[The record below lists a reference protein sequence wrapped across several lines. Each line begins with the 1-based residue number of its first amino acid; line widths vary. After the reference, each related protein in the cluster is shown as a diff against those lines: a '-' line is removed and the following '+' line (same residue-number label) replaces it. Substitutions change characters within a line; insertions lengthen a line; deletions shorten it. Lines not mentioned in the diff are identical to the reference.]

1 MKHLYLALFITPA
14 LLASPDVHAAQAPP
28 FAESFDD
35 ASSLS
40 AFTIINNNN
49 DSKTWAWDSSTQ
61 AVKYS
66 NTWKAADDYLVLPGL
81 TLEEGKLYTFS
92 FDAYRQSSFRTE
104 KVAAYVGTGA
114 TVAELTTELLPP
126 TEVMAQKI
134 ENQKETHALN
144 FTPPASGVYY
154 FAVKACSDASQLN
167 LYVDNVAVTS
177 AKVTEAP
184 GAVRDFTVTP
194 APLGALKANISFR
207 VPETTISG
215 EPIDE
220 LDKVMIYRGDVL
232 AATVDVTA
240 GTDTPYTCT
249 DDNAVYGETVY
260 RAVAH
265 NAGGDGLESRV
276 TVFIGNDRPS
286 APASV
291 TLRHGTADGDAVISW
306 EAPATDIR
314 GLSIDP
320 ATLTYTLKHTRPSQE
335 WYEDLADGV
344 SGNTYAYTEC
354 DPATEQA
361 FYKYSVKAV
370 NAAGEGD
377 PVFSEMW
384 IPLGRPDAVPYT
396 ESFAGG
402 MLEHIFRTKIETGT
416 GMWSMGDDD
425 TQPGLQSADGDN
437 GFIIC
442 NGGEAG
448 DVGAL
453 YSGRIDLGT
462 LPNPQLSFNYF
473 NYGSDDTGFITVM
486 VNSGE
491 GFEPLGQ
498 PVFTGEGDEGAWNLT
513 VFPMA
518 EYAGKKIELAFK
530 ATMSDYKTVAID
542 NISIASQRAHD
553 LSAVIEAPA
562 KAVTGKGCPVTIAVT
577 NEGAETSGDYTV
589 TVYCNDE
596 PVGSVESTGL
606 ASAAIERLTFT
617 MPLTVFDTA
626 GTVTIRALVNYD
638 PDENLGNNTSN
649 SVVTAIVNTNHPAPG
664 ALSGSR
670 NDSGITLAWQ
680 APDLT
685 DGPRMQI
692 TDTFEDYGS
701 FATWMAGDWTFVD
714 MDKAAVDGPSD
725 FDIPNVTAGQPASF
739 FIMDTSGEDF
749 TTYGFNA
756 YSGDK
761 VLAAVFNMR
770 GIQNDDWAI
779 SPRLSGQPQAVTLRA
794 RSYSAKYPDS
804 FEILYSTTD
813 REPSS
818 FTSVARYD
826 EIPSA
831 WKEYAAQLP
840 AGAQY
845 LAIRYISSDAFIL
858 MVDDVTFATPDCE
871 PVNYEIEGYNIYR
884 DRTLVDSVPAGENT
898 YTDADAPEGTHLYH
912 VTALY
917 AGKGESDPSAPVTVG
932 DSSIDTIGAATRHI
946 VARGSQGHIT
956 VTGAEGLTVN
966 VWAADGR
973 LVAKTTGSEVT
984 EIAAGNGIYVVDVHG
999 HRIKVAVR

>member
-1 MKHLYLALFITPA
+1 MKHFYLALFLTPA
-14 LLASPDVHAAQAPP
+14 LLAAADIQAAQAPP

-40 AFTIINNNN
+40 AFTVINNNN
-49 DSKTWAWDSSTQ
+49 DSKTWTWDSSTQ

-81 TLEEGKLYTFS
+81 TLEAGKLYTFS

-114 TVAELTTELLPP
+114 TVAELTTELLAP

-134 ENQKETHALN
+134 ENQKETHTLN
-144 FTPPASGVYY
+144 FTPDASGVYY

-194 APLGALKANISFR
+194 APLGALRADISFR
-207 VPETTISG
+207 VPQTTISG
-215 EPIDE
+215 EELDA

-240 GTDTPYTCT
+240 GNDEPYTCT
-249 DDNAVYGETVY
+249 DDNAVYGESVY

-276 TVFIGNDRPS
+276 TVFIGNDRPA
-286 APASV
+286 APAAV
-291 TLRHGTADGDAVISW
+291 TLRHGAADGDAVISW
-306 EAPATDIR
+306 EAPAADIR

-335 WYEDLADGV
+335 WYENLVDGV
-344 SGNTYAYTEC
+344 TGTTYAYTEC
-354 DPATEQA
+354 DPATDQA

-377 PVFSEMW
+377 PVFSDMW

-425 TQPGLQSADGDN
+425 TQPGLTSADGDN

-442 NGGEAG
+442 NGGAAG

-462 LPNPQLSFNYF
+462 MANPQMSFYYF

-486 VNSGE
+486 VDSGE

-498 PVFTGEGDEGAWNLT
+498 PVLTGEGEEGDWNLA
-513 VFPMA
+513 VFSLE

-530 ATMSDYKTVAID
+530 ATMSSYKTVAID
-542 NISIASQRAHD
+542 NICISSRLAHD
-553 LSAVIEAPA
+553 LSAIIDAPA
-562 KAVTGKGCPVTIAVT
+562 KAVAGKECKVTIAVT
-577 NEGAETSGDYTV
+577 NAGAETSGDYSV
-589 TVYCNDE
+589 DIYRDGE
-596 PVGSVESTGL
+596 LAGSVEGT
-606 ASAAIERLTFT
+606 AIAPSAIARLTFM
-617 MPLTVFDTA
+617 MPVSLFDPA
-626 GTVTIRALVNYD
+626 GTVRLHAAVNYD
-638 PDENLGNNTSN
+638 ADQNPGNNTSN
-649 SVVTAIVNTNHPAPG
+649 SVVTAVVGVNHPAPV
-664 ALSGSR
+664 ALSGRREATGEVSL
-670 NDSGITLAWQ
+670 SWQ
-680 APDLT
+680 APDQA
-685 DGPRMQI
+685 DGPKVQI
-692 TDTFEDYGS
+692 TDTFEDYGP

-725 FDIPNVTAGQPASF
+725 FDIPNVPAGQTASF

-779 SPRLSGQPQAVTLRA
+779 SPRLSGQAQAVTLRA

-804 FEILYSTTD
+804 FEILYSATD

-818 FTSVARYD
+818 FVSVARYD

-831 WKEYAAQLP
+831 WKEYAAQIP

-845 LAIRYISSDAFIL
+845 MAIRYISSDAFIL

-871 PVNYEIEGYNIYR
+871 PVDYTIEGYNIYR
-884 DRTLVDSVPAGENT
+884 DRELAGTVAAGET
-898 YTDADAPEGTHLYH
+898 TFADTAAGTHTYH

-917 AGKGESDPSAPVTVG
+917 ASKGESDPSAPVTVG
-932 DSSIDTIGAATRHI
+932 ESSIGDVSAVTRHI
-946 VARGSQGHIT
+946 TATGGQGRIT
-956 VTGAEGLTVN
+956 VCGAEGLTVR
-966 VWAADGR
+966 VWSADGR
-973 LVAKTTGSEVT
+973 LVSQTVASDKT
-984 EIAAGNGIYVVDVHG
+984 EIILGNGLYVVDAQG
-999 HRIKVAVR
+999 CRIKVAVK